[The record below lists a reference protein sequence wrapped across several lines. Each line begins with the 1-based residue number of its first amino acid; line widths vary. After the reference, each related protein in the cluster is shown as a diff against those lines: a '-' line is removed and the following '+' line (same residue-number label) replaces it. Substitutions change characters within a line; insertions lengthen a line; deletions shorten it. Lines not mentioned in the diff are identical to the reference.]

1 MALPRRGGDAV
12 IVVDPTA
19 PLPPSEQ
26 IRVQVADLIHSGA
39 LPGGH
44 RLPSIR
50 QLASDL
56 RVAPG
61 TVARAYSDL
70 ESEGLVE
77 TNRAAGTRVRH
88 GVTHPESVRAASER
102 FVRGLAVESL
112 EEALAAVRAAWSQV
126 RAPRALPPSS
136 TGHDGDR
143 VA

>member
-1 MALPRRGGDAV
+1 M
-12 IVVDPTA
+12 ITVDPTSPAA
-19 PLPPSEQ
+19 PFEQ
-26 IRVQVADLIHSGA
+26 IRLQVADLIRSGQ

-50 QLASDL
+50 QLAADL

-77 TNRAAGTRVRH
+77 TSRASGTRVRL
-88 GVTHPESVRAASER
+88 GVARPESVRAAAER
-102 FVRGLAVESL
+102 FVCSVPVDDLDD
-112 EEALAAVRAAWSQV
+112 ALGAVRAAWSQV
-126 RAPRALPPSS
+126 RAQRARTPSS
-136 TGHDGDR
+136 TGGGGGG

>member
-1 MALPRRGGDAV
+1 M
-12 IVVDPTA
+12 ITVDPSVPA
-19 PLPPSEQ
+19 SPSEQ
-26 IRVQVADLIHSGA
+26 IRLQIADLIRSGD

-56 RVAPG
+56 RVAAG

-77 TNRAAGTRVRH
+77 TNRAAGTRVRR
-88 GVTHPESVRAASER
+88 GVAHPESVRAAAER
-102 FVRGLAVESL
+102 FVRTLPVDDL
-112 EEALAAVRAAWSQV
+112 DEALGAVRAAWAQV
-126 RAPRALPPSS
+126 RAPRSLPPSS
-136 TGHDGDR
+136 TGDGGDG

>member
-1 MALPRRGGDAV
+1 M
-12 IVVDPTA
+12 IIIDPSA
-19 PLPPSEQ
+19 PSPPSEQ
-26 IRVQVADLIHSGA
+26 IRLQIADLIRSGD

-77 TNRAAGTRVRH
+77 TNRAAGTRVRP
-88 GVTHPESVRAASER
+88 GVAHPESVRAAAER
-102 FVRGLAVESL
+102 FVRTLPVDDL
-112 EEALAAVRAAWSQV
+112 DEALGAVRAAWAQV

-136 TGHDGDR
+136 TGGGGDG